1 MAAPSI
7 TYYSPGLVGLSRRY
21 LLPNSL
27 FRSPIGLC
35 SSCGKFSRDPNRAQL
50 AQLQFAGC
58 LAIFSSTARLLFLAG
73 LIFLLFKKRSVQS

>member
-27 FRSPIGLC
+27 FRNPLGLC
-35 SSCGKFSRDPNRAQL
+35 SSCGKFSRDPKRTQL
-50 AQLQFAGC
+50 AQVQFTGC
-58 LAIFSSTARLLFLAG
+58 LAIFSPTARLLFLEG
-73 LIFLLFKKRSVQS
+73 LIFLRFKKRSVQS